1 MEIQVLSTESG
12 PILCGKFCVYLI
24 IIIKKFSLFSRKK
37 NHYFLIVEML
47 VSAQLHP
54 WRARAGKP
62 AIPRLLG
69 GSWWHQAPQPLWTGA
84 LPFTGKHCTEQCS
97 VRTTHALIPALSQEP
112 GHLIL
117 TGRTSPPPVGSP
129 TCEQLLR
136 RWHLSHFAPV
146 SPNRHQVEEEEDNNT
161 SVPSWTEL
169 PRHTDSMS
177 STSLKLYL
185 GETQK
190 PFVPVHLDLR
200 AFFIGQ
206 SNLWE
211 RRRVYSWGFS
221 PTSSSHALTR
231 PNISKTYKWKIPLAY
246 EENTVSLP
254 ICY

>member
-1 MEIQVLSTESG
+1 MWK
-12 PILCGKFCVYLI
+12 ILCLFKI
-24 IIIKKFSLFSRKK
+24 IKKKFSLFSRKR
-37 NHYFLIVEML
+37 NHYFLRVELL
-47 VSAQLHP
+47 VNAQIHP

-62 AIPRLLG
+62 AAPRLLG
-69 GSWWHQAPQPLWTGA
+69 GSWWHQVPQPFWTGA
-84 LPFTGKHCTEQCS
+84 LPLLGS
-97 VRTTHALIPALSQEP
+97 GVRTTHALIPVLSQEP
-112 GHLIL
+112 GHLTP
-117 TGRTSPPPVGSP
+117 TGRTYPPPVGSP
-129 TCEQLLR
+129 TCEHLLR

-169 PRHTDSMS
+169 PRHTDSTS
-177 STSLKLYL
+177 SSSLKLYP

-190 PFVPVHLDLR
+190 PFVPVHLDFR

-221 PTSSSHALTR
+221 PTSSSRALTR
-231 PNISKTYKWKIPLAY
+231 PNISKTYKWKILLAY
-246 EENTVSLP
+246 EENTISLP